1 MKSRILEEYDVESP
15 EATEF
20 RRLYSRLRRTGEGEP
35 IKSVLITS
43 AVRGEGKSTTAAHL
57 AITVARYRK
66 TKTLLVDGD
75 LRKPRIHDLFQLR
88 NQPGLSEVLAGTAS
102 LKSCFKSTSLEDLKV
117 LTAGNARLSPSESF
131 DSDRMKDVFEEM
143 RFYFDAIIV
152 DTAPVI
158 VVSDPII
165 LGSEVG
171 GVLLVVMAGKTPREV
186 VKRAKD
192 ILADSNVKILGV
204 VLNNADEVL
213 PYYYDY
219 RYYGYSGSRKK

>member
-1 MKSRILEEYDVESP
+1 LQRYEIESP

-20 RRLYSRLRRTGEGEP
+20 RRLFSRLRRTGEPEP
-35 IKSVLITS
+35 VKSILVTS
-43 AVRGEGKSTTAAHL
+43 AVRGEGKSTTASYL
-57 AITVARYRK
+57 AITAARYRK

-75 LRKPRIHDLFQLR
+75 LRKPKIHSLFQLR
-88 NQPGLSEVLAGTAS
+88 NQPGLSEVLSGASS
-102 LKSCFKSTSLEDLKV
+102 LKACFKSTSLEGLKI
-117 LTAGNARLSPSESF
+117 LTAGKARLSPSESF

-143 RFYFDAIIV
+143 RFYFDVIIV
-152 DTAPVI
+152 DAAPVI
-158 VVSDPII
+158 AVSDPII

-186 VKRAKD
+186 VKRAKN
-192 ILADSNVKILGV
+192 ILADSNVHILGV

-219 RYYGYSGSRKK
+219 RYYGYPGTDEK

>member
-1 MKSRILEEYDVESP
+1 MRSSILEEYDIESP

-35 IKSVLITS
+35 VTSVLITS
-43 AVRGEGKSTTAAHL
+43 AVRGEGKSTTAAYL
-57 AITVARYRK
+57 AMTVARYRK

-88 NQPGLSEVLAGTAS
+88 NQPGLSEVLAGAAS

-117 LTAGNARLSPSESF
+117 LTAGGARLSPAESF

-143 RFYFDAIIV
+143 RFYFDMIIV
-152 DTAPVI
+152 DAAPVI
-158 VVSDPII
+158 AVSDPII

-186 VKRAKD
+186 VRRARD
-192 ILADSNVKILGV
+192 ILVDSKVKILGV
-204 VLNNADEVL
+204 VLNNVDEVL

-219 RYYGYSGSRKK
+219 RYYGYPGTERK

>member
-1 MKSRILEEYDVESP
+1 MRSVLERYEIESP

-20 RRLYSRLRRTGEGEP
+20 RRLYSRLRRTGEAEP
-35 IKSVLITS
+35 VKSVLITS
-43 AVRGEGKSTTAAHL
+43 AVRGEGKSTTAAYL
-57 AITVARYRK
+57 AITAARYRK

-75 LRKPRIHDLFQLR
+75 LRKPKIHELFQLR
-88 NQPGLSEVLAGTAS
+88 NRPGLSEVLAGATS
-102 LKSCFKSTSLEDLKV
+102 LKSCFKATPLEGLKV
-117 LTAGNARLSPSESF
+117 LTAGGAHLSPSESF

-143 RFYFDAIIV
+143 RFYFDVIIV

-158 VVSDPII
+158 AVSDPII

-192 ILADSNVKILGV
+192 ILADSNVKILGI
-204 VLNNADEVL
+204 VLNNVDEVL

-219 RYYGYSGSRKK
+219 RYYGYPSTEKR